1 MIFIYS
7 ITILYALTILLFVY
21 GSYKIPNF
29 DWEENT
35 SGTTFSIL
43 IPFRNEAHNL
53 PQLISSLNA
62 VNYPK
67 HLFEI
72 IFIDD
77 QSTDGSSKMVA
88 KAKSTSQFSM
98 KLIFNR
104 NPGSSPKKEALKLG
118 IEYAQHDWI
127 LTTDADCIVPQNWLL
142 AYHSMIAKHSSKMIA
157 GPVCYYPPKSFMEEF
172 QVLDFMS
179 LQGITIGA
187 FGIGLPLLCNGA
199 NLCYQKALYYE
210 LNGFEGNLHLSS
222 GDDIFLLEKA
232 TKKYPKQVHYLKAKD
247 AIVFTSAQPSFEEL
261 IQQRIRWAKKSSAYR
276 NFINKGLGL
285 VVIGMNITIILC
297 TMLWLFG
304 SLGWTLFL
312 AVWTTKLFVDL
323 LCISITL
330 KFFDQIHYI
339 RSFIISSII
348 YPFFVIYVVVMMF
361 FSNYTWKQRQYQK

>member
-1 MIFIYS
+1 M
-7 ITILYALTILLFVY
+7 TILLFVY

-43 IPFRNEAHNL
+43 IPFRNEDLKL

-77 QSTDGSSKMVA
+77 QSTDGSSKLVE
-88 KAKSTSQFSM
+88 KAMSTSQVSM
-98 KLIFNR
+98 KLIFNH
-104 NPGSSPKKEALKLG
+104 NPGLSPKKEALKLG

-172 QVLDFMS
+172 QVLDFIS

-199 NLCYQKALYYE
+199 NLCYQKALYNE

-232 TKKYPKQVHYLKAKD
+232 CLLYTSPSPRD
-247 AIVFTSAQPSFEEL
+247 A
-261 IQQRIRWAKKSSAYR
+261 
-276 NFINKGLGL
+276 
-285 VVIGMNITIILC
+285 
-297 TMLWLFG
+297 
-304 SLGWTLFL
+304 
-312 AVWTTKLFVDL
+312 
-323 LCISITL
+323 
-330 KFFDQIHYI
+330 
-339 RSFIISSII
+339 
-348 YPFFVIYVVVMMF
+348 
-361 FSNYTWKQRQYQK
+361 